1 MVQGFLS
8 LAIRS
13 LEYAKLLYFAIPTVF
28 RTYGFILE
36 KKKVLGNAPG
46 LYCRGELRTEK
57 HMRIFSY
64 FIFFFPEILAPEL
77 SVEVFILC

>member
-1 MVQGFLS
+1 MPSFSTLQYQQFLEHMVLFW
-8 LAIRS
+8 
-13 LEYAKLLYFAIPTVF
+13 K
-28 RTYGFILE
+28 